1 MKRTSVLPY
10 SLTLYPL
17 VRNLFRDSAV
27 LTFAFLA
34 IAFLICL

>member
-10 SLTLYPL
+10 PLTLYPL

-27 LTFAFLA
+27 LTLTFLA
-34 IAFLICL
+34 LAFLICL